1 MAKKDVQPMPRID
14 DILDQLG
21 WTRCFSALNLASGIW
36 QVPLREQDREKTA
49 SSVGSDYYEFTNRPF
64 GLTNASATFQRMMG
78 NILKKLNVALLLLT
92 TLSFFPKNERNTNGF
107 SKRIQ
112 SYSRCMVKC

>member
-1 MAKKDVQPMPRID
+1 MPRID

-36 QVPLREQDREKTA
+36 QVLLREQDREKTA
-49 SSVGSDYYEFTNRPF
+49 SSVVGDHYEFTDRLF

-78 NILKKLNVALLLLT
+78 NILKKSKCCLAFIDDIIILPKKWEEHQRILEEDSVVFALH
-92 TLSFFPKNERNTNGF
+92 G
-107 SKRIQ
+107 
-112 SYSRCMVKC
+112 